1 MLIDVKLASWLP
13 VRTTIGW
20 GAVLPE
26 PNNTA
31 NDAQGPI
38 SKVK

>member
-20 GAVLPE
+20 RRA
-26 PNNTA
+26 
-31 NDAQGPI
+31 AQAQQYG
-38 SKVK
+38 